1 MTLLCSGGTL
11 LSSFGYGETT
21 VKTHR
26 GLRDGERSTSV
37 DVWTGLSGPWSQR
50 VWKRVLNSITV
61 VTAKDR
67 DWNAS
72 REKEKKRRKK
82 KSPKRQEEKCSEIPR
97 ERKESSDCLLTV

>member
-72 REKEKKRRKK
+72 REREKRKEKKKK
-82 KSPKRQEEKCSEIPR
+82 KEKSKEARR
-97 ERKESSDCLLTV
+97 EM